1 MVGGGGRFG
10 GFGATLTNVGVNPPN
25 GVVINYFVKS
35 TNDSTKLSIE
45 MLDKNKKSIK
55 TFSTSSKEN
64 KVDVSKGMN
73 QFVWD
78 MNYPVAEKVDGLI
91 LWNGFIAGPKAAPGN
106 YFAKIKMGN
115 DSTEVPY
122 TIVADPNYKIS
133 QADYEEQFNHL
144 ITVRDKFSEVMKA
157 LKNISE
163 IRQQMN
169 DFTARSGKELPKE
182 IKQQID
188 TINKQM
194 ISVEEALH
202 QTKAKSGQDVLNFPI
217 RLDDKLSGVYDAA
230 AAGQAAPSRQAK
242 EAYTDLASLTDLQLN
257 KLKKIMSEDVVKLN
271 QMIHE
276 KTLPVIGLKKEE
288 K

>member
-1 MVGGGGRFG
+1 
-10 GFGATLTNVGVNPPN
+10 
-25 GVVINYFVKS
+25 
-35 TNDSTKLSIE
+35 
-45 MLDKNKKSIK
+45 
-55 TFSTSSKEN
+55 
-64 KVDVSKGMN
+64 
-73 QFVWD
+73 
-78 MNYPVAEKVDGLI
+78 MNYPVAEKADAGLI
-91 LWNGFIAGPKAAPGN
+91 LWNGSVAGPKAAPGQ
-106 YFAKIKMGN
+106 YYAKVKSGN
-115 DSTEVPY
+115 DSTEVAY
-122 TIVADPNYKIS
+122 TIIGDPNYKIS
-133 QADYEEQFNHL
+133 QADYEEQFDHL

-169 DFTARSGKELPKE
+169 DFSARNGKDIPKE

-194 ISVEEALH
+194 TVVEEALH

-230 AAGQAAPSRQAK
+230 AAGTAAPSKQAK
-242 EAYTDLASLTDLQLN
+242 EAYTDLASLIDVQLN
-257 KLKKIMSEDVVKLN
+257 KLKAIISEDVKKLN

-276 KTLPVIGLKKEE
+276 KTVPVIGLKKEE